1 MPNPRWTLDRKA
13 AKSHLGIVGVDEAGR
28 GCLAGPVVA
37 GAVILPAAFFVKPAN
52 RKATA
57 EMNDSKQFDEARR
70 EELYQVVLELGEK
83 GELHWGVGEAGIEE
97 IESENIV
104 GATCLAMKRAIDL
117 ASQASRG
124 LWEPQGKTEAD
135 LFSSPDQDDSRK
147 SWLVRVDGR
156 PMKRLPYRHQGL
168 VKGDTLSLA
177 VAMASLLAKV
187 TRDRGMRRLAGEF
200 PAYDFGSNKGYG
212 SPKHLTALKAHGPS
226 VHHRPKFLRNL
237 LGGDSRDGSDDA
249 QSRLS
254 FV

>member
-13 AKSHLGIVGVDEAGR
+13 AKTHIGIVGVDEAGR

-37 GAVILPAAFFVKPAN
+37 GAVILPAKFFSKAAN

-57 EMNDSKQFDEARR
+57 EMNDSKQFDETRR
-70 EELYQVVLELGEK
+70 EELYQVVLELGKK
-83 GELHWGVGEAGIEE
+83 GELHWGVGDAGIEE

-104 GATCLAMKRAIDL
+104 GATCLAMRRAMDQ
-117 ASQASRG
+117 ASQASQG
-124 LWEPQGKTEAD
+124 LWKPESKTEAD
-135 LFSSPDQDDSRK
+135 LFSSPDKHDSER

-156 PMKRLPYRHQGL
+156 PMKRLPYVHQGL

-187 TRDRGMRRLAGEF
+187 TRDRGMRQLALKF

-212 SPKHLTALKAHGPS
+212 SPKHLTALKAHGPTT
-226 VHHRPKFLRNL
+226 HHRPKFLRNL
-237 LGGDSRDGSDDA
+237 LGDDSPGGSDDV
-249 QSRLS
+249 QSQLS
-254 FV
+254 FT